1 MMMMIIKLI
10 INQWAFPEHLLCT
23 PSISY
28 ALSHLALKATPNIMP
43 NFQTGRL
50 RLKEGKSPSQVR
62 GWRQCCHSSGG
73 LFMKK
78 IILSESRVHS
88 PNRKEWSSQGRFLR
102 LLALM
107 ARAPT
112 WVPGDRGRSLSQSAN
127 ISEVQVSQPAVDMQ
141 LPSSKNK
148 IPEISHIILLEL
160 LTHIRISS
168 PEMHFWCS
176 KNKRGKEEEG
186 IQRRW
191 ERRVRFQMILHN
203 RYQVKKIVRAKVG
216 RRRKD
221 PSDTKT
227 MKEENNDIN
236 CFSFTE
242 ASFKSLAIT
251 IKSSLHLQSQ

>member
-1 MMMMIIKLI
+1 MMMIIIKLI
-10 INQWAFPEHLLCT
+10 INQWAFTEHLLCT

-50 RLKEGKSPSQVR
+50 SLKEGKSPSQVR
-62 GWRQCCHSSGG
+62 GWRQCCHSRGG

-78 IILSESRVHS
+78 ILSESRVHS

-176 KNKRGKEEEG
+176 ENKRGKEEEG

-203 RYQVKKIVRAKVG
+203 RYQVKKIIRAKVG

-227 MKEENNDIN
+227 MKEENNDIV
-236 CFSFTE
+236 SP
-242 ASFKSLAIT
+242 SLRRVSNHFAIT